1 MDRSVALP
9 LLLAPVIGALLLGP
23 APNRCAASCGCDRQ
37 GDRILLISTRPV
49 GCSTDAATLA
59 NGVLACE
66 KLSGKWSEST
76 AESLLGSLDP
86 TLPTIFYVHGNQISA
101 CDARKR
107 GLDVY
112 RRLVCCACD
121 DRSIQFV
128 IFSWCS
134 DKIRGPLHDFRVK
147 AARTRLIAGQLAWAV
162 NQTPADAQVGLLG
175 YSYGARVITGATHL
189 LGGGSLGCLAVEDN
203 SPERMREIERA
214 RLEAVEVY
222 QRDGME
228 AFAATEYARM
238 PERTSG
244 TVGAEQAAYFRRVI
258 ADNADVRWTFV
269 FTHKPAWQRDGEK
282 EFASIESELLDRPYT
297 VFYGHTHVYGYS
309 QRNGRDYIN
318 LATTGGEQFPE
329 KGRSMDHLMLVTV
342 DGSGVSMANLLMAGI
357 LDKKGRTPLG
367 LDPRVFEHR
376 PDEG

>member
-1 MDRSVALP
+1 MDVRYVIRLMQRMRVRR
-9 LLLAPVIGALLLGP
+9 APVDDGGEVAGMHGGVVDRKRAKAIVAALTLVVGLVIGCTPKKGETFRHDLDSQATPWTHQEFDDAEEKWTFAIFGDLTGGERDQVFEVAVAQMNLLRPELIINVGDLVEGATDDVAELHRQWDSFDRRAREAR
-23 APNRCAASCGCDRQ
+23 AP
-37 GDRILLISTRPV
+37 L
-49 GCSTDAATLA
+49 
-59 NGVLACE
+59 
-66 KLSGKWSEST
+66 
-76 AESLLGSLDP
+76 
-86 TLPTIFYVHGNQISA
+86 FYVGGN
-101 CDARKR
+101 
-107 GLDVY
+107 
-112 RRLVCCACD
+112 
-121 DRSIQFV
+121 
-128 IFSWCS
+128 
-134 DKIRGPLHDFRVK
+134 HDLTGEVLR
-147 AARTRLIAGQLAWAV
+147 QAWAER
-162 NQTPADAQVGLLG
+162 VGPRYYHFVFKNVLFL
-175 YSYGARVITGATHL
+175 VLDT
-189 LGGGSLGCLAVEDN
+189 EDN

>member
-1 MDRSVALP
+1 MDVRYVIRLMQRMRVRR
-9 LLLAPVIGALLLGP
+9 APVDDGGEVAGMHGGVVDRKRAKAIVAALTLVVGLVIGCTPKKGETFRHDLDSQATPWTHQEFDDAEEKWTFAIFGDLTGGERDQVFEVAVAQMNLLRPELIINVGDLVEGATDDVAELHRQWDSFDRRAREAR
-23 APNRCAASCGCDRQ
+23 AP
-37 GDRILLISTRPV
+37 L
-49 GCSTDAATLA
+49 
-59 NGVLACE
+59 
-66 KLSGKWSEST
+66 
-76 AESLLGSLDP
+76 
-86 TLPTIFYVHGNQISA
+86 FYVGGN
-101 CDARKR
+101 
-107 GLDVY
+107 
-112 RRLVCCACD
+112 
-121 DRSIQFV
+121 
-128 IFSWCS
+128 
-134 DKIRGPLHDFRVK
+134 HDLTGEVLR
-147 AARTRLIAGQLAWAV
+147 
-162 NQTPADAQVGLLG
+162 QV
-175 YSYGARVITGATHL
+175 
-189 LGGGSLGCLAVEDN
+189 
-203 SPERMREIERA
+203 
-214 RLEAVEVY
+214 
-222 QRDGME
+222 GME